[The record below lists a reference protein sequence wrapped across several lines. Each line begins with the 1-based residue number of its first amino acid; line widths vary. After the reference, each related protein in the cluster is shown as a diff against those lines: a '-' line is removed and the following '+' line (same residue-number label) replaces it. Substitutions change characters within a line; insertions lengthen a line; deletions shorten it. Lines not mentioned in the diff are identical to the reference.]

1 MRCPPEVESVKQ
13 EPYLQLME
21 PTVEKT
27 RSIDLYFSFL
37 FVCLFVVVVVVFYFV
52 NKLSIQAQFVR
63 FCCFAFALFVFVC
76 LFVVVVV
83 VVFYFCKQTFCS
95 GAVCSFL
102 LFCVRFV
109 FVCLFVCFLNQKI
122 HHNY

>member
-1 MRCPPEVESVKQ
+1 MESVKQ

-37 FVCLFVVVVVVFYFV
+37 FVCLFVVVVVVVFYFV

-63 FCCFAFALFVFVC
+63 ICCFAFALFLFFC
-76 LFVVVVV
+76 LFV
-83 VVFYFCKQTFCS
+83 F
-95 GAVCSFL
+95 
-102 LFCVRFV
+102 
-109 FVCLFVCFLNQKI
+109 
-122 HHNY
+122 